1 MKNLFEKYQM
11 VMIGFSFAALYCL
24 IESYLDYFLPY
35 RGDFFQQIIGIDLD
49 DHWIKRLIILCLFLI
64 LGSHSQYIM
73 DNRRRAEKALQESE
87 ASKLAAEE
95 ANRAKSE
102 FIANMSHEIRTPM
115 HGIIGMNGLLLDTKL
130 TDEQKEYAEIVK
142 SSAEAL
148 LQIIND
154 ILDFSKIEAGQMDLE
169 IIDFDLRTTI
179 EDLSDLLSAKAEEKR
194 LELICMVNPDVP
206 SLLKGEPGRLRQ
218 ILINLAGNAIKFTE
232 KGEVS
237 IQITLDKETE
247 KNVTIRFTVKDT
259 GIGIPADRMNR
270 LFKSFSQVDSSM
282 TRRHGGTG
290 LGLVISK
297 QLAEM
302 MGGGIGVESIE
313 GKGSTFW
320 FTAVFEKQPPDAYK
334 EQSELVHPDID
345 EEIRKKR
352 ILVVDD
358 NRTNR
363 FLMSAYLKAWGFQH
377 STASDAQEALV
388 MLHQGIESGIP
399 FHMAV
404 LDHMMPGMDGE
415 SLGKMIK
422 DDPILKEVLLIMLT
436 SRCQHGDPVR
446 IKNIGFSA
454 YLTKPVKHL
463 QLLNCML
470 TILGNAPKSDS
481 DKPKDK
487 LPTSLLP
494 EDRKGKIRILLAE
507 DNVVN
512 QKLAERTLEK
522 SGYRVDTVSNGKE
535 AVKILES
542 VPYDLVLMDVNMP
555 EMDGFEATRII
566 RNPDSKCLN
575 HNIPIIAIT
584 AHAMKGDREECL
596 KSGMNDYISKP
607 VQRNELFGAIDRL
620 FSVPSDMQKTDKTE
634 ADEKDIFDRKRL
646 LEGIDGDE
654 DFLKEMLDI
663 YIQDTGEKL
672 EKLKE
677 AIQENDAFKVEQDA
691 HSVKGASAN
700 IFAYKMQH
708 TASEMEKAGK
718 NHDINH
724 AGELLSEMENQF
736 EIFKNSIKSL

>member
-11 VMIGFSFAALYCL
+11 VMIGAALAALYCL
-24 IESYLDYFLPY
+24 IELYLDYFLPY
-35 RGDFFQQIIGIDLD
+35 KGDFFQQHIGIDID

-115 HGIIGMNGLLLDTKL
+115 HGIIGMNGLLLDTNL
-130 TDEQKEYAEIVK
+130 TSEQTEYAEIVK

-154 ILDFSKIEAGQMDLE
+154 ILDFSKIEAGQLDLE

-179 EDLSDLLSAKAEEKR
+179 EDMSDMLVARAEEKG

-206 SLLKGEPGRLRQ
+206 SLLKGDPGRLRQ
-218 ILINLAGNAIKFTE
+218 ILINLAGNALKFTE

-237 IQITLDKETE
+237 IQITPESETE
-247 KNVTIRFTVKDT
+247 KNALIRFTVKDT

-282 TRRHGGTG
+282 TRRFGGTG

-297 QLAEM
+297 QLAKM
-302 MGGGIGVESIE
+302 MGGEIGVESIK

-320 FTAVFEKQPPDAYK
+320 FTALFEKQSSAVYK
-334 EQSELVHPDID
+334 EQREQIPPDID
-345 EEIRKKR
+345 DEIRKKR
-352 ILVVDD
+352 IIVVDD
-358 NRTNR
+358 NKTNR
-363 FLMSAYLKAWGFQH
+363 YLMSAYLKAWGFPH
-377 STASDAQEALV
+377 RTASDAQEALV
-388 MLHQGIESGIP
+388 LLHQGIEGGIP
-399 FHMAV
+399 FHMAI

-415 SLGKMIK
+415 SLGKLIK
-422 DDPILKEVLLIMLT
+422 ADPVLKEVLLIMLT
-436 SRCQHGDPVR
+436 SRCQHGDSAR
-446 IKNIGFSA
+446 IKKIGFSA

-470 TILGNAPKSDS
+470 NIFGEAPESAKG
-481 DKPKDK
+481 KPKDK
-487 LPTSLLP
+487 LPVSVLP
-494 EDRKGKIRILLAE
+494 EERKGKIRILLAE

-512 QKLAERTLEK
+512 QKLAVRLLEK

-535 AVKILES
+535 AVTILES
-542 VPYDLVLMDVNMP
+542 VPYNLVLMDVNMP

-566 RNPDSKCLN
+566 RSPDSKCLD

-607 VQRNELFGAIDRL
+607 VRRDELFEAIDRL
-620 FSVPSDMQKTDKTE
+620 YSVQANTEKTDKTE
-634 ADEKDIFDRKRL
+634 EPDEKDIFDREKL

-654 DFLKEMLDI
+654 GFLNDMLDI

-672 EKLKE
+672 EKLKK
-677 AIQENDAFKVEQDA
+677 AIKENDSFEVEQNA
-691 HSVKGASAN
+691 HSVKGSSGN
-700 IFAYKMQH
+700 IFAYEMHQAAYK
-708 TASEMEKAGK
+708 MEKAGK
-718 NHDINH
+718 DHNINL
-724 AGELLSEMENQF
+724 AGELMSELENQF
-736 EIFKNSIKSL
+736 ERFKKIIRS